1 MMELEGKVALV
12 TGAATG
18 IGEAVAE
25 RLAAGGAAVAVVGHN
40 REGLEA
46 LAARLERAVAIEA
59 DVRDEAAMRRAV
71 ETAVQRFGGLHLAV
85 NNAGLT
91 GPHGVLVEDLELD
104 DWRQVL
110 ETDVTGVFLSLKYE
124 LPAIVRSGGGAVVN
138 MSSGNGVVGVAGI
151 SAYTAAKHAVVG
163 LTRSV
168 ALEYADKGVRVNAV
182 GPGYV
187 DTPRMK
193 EAPSEAR
200 AAMAASHPMGRFA
213 QREEVAELVAFLLS
227 DRASF
232 ATGAF
237 YPLDGGYTAQ

>member
-1 MMELEGKVALV
+1 M
-12 TGAATG
+12 
-18 IGEAVAE
+18 
-25 RLAAGGAAVAVVGHN
+25 RAAVQAT
-40 REGLEA
+40 
-46 LAARLERAVAIEA
+46 
-59 DVRDEAAMRRAV
+59 V
-71 ETAVQRFGGLHLAV
+71 ERFGALQLAV

-91 GPHGVLVEDLELD
+91 GPHGVMIEDLDLA

-138 MSSGNGVVGVAGI
+138 MSSGNGVVGVPGI
-151 SAYTAAKHAVVG
+151 AAYTAAKHAVLG

-168 ALEYADKGVRVNAV
+168 ALEYAQKGVRVNAV

-193 EAPSEAR
+193 QAPEEAR

-213 QREEVAELVAFLLS
+213 RREEVAELVAFLLS
-227 DRASF
+227 ERASF
-232 ATGAF
+232 ITGGF
-237 YPLDGGYTAQ
+237 YAVDGGYTAQ

>member
-1 MMELEGKVALV
+1 MAEFEGKVALV

-25 RLAAGGAAVAVVGHN
+25 RLAAGGAAVALVGHD
-40 REGLEA
+40 RTGLEA
-46 LAARLERAVAIEA
+46 VAARLERALAIEA
-59 DVRDEAAMRRAV
+59 DVRDEAAMRA
-71 ETAVQRFGGLHLAV
+71 AVQATVERFGALQLAV

-91 GPHGVLVEDLELD
+91 GPHGVMIEDLDLA

-138 MSSGNGVVGVAGI
+138 MSSGNGVVGVPGI
-151 SAYTAAKHAVVG
+151 AAYTAAKHAVLG

-168 ALEYADKGVRVNAV
+168 ALEYAQKGVRVNAV

-193 EAPSEAR
+193 QAPEEAR

-213 QREEVAELVAFLLS
+213 RREEVAELVAFLLS
-227 DRASF
+227 GRASF
-232 ATGAF
+232 ITGGF
-237 YPLDGGYTAQ
+237 YAVDGGYTAQ